1 MCREHALRK
10 VSMST
15 QTTPLWH
22 HFDDLEQQHEA
33 TALGMWTFLA
43 TEILIF
49 GGIFTGYTV
58 YRVRFAHDFATASV
72 HLNLLIAAI
81 NTVVLLTSS
90 LTMALSVRAVQTD
103 QRRKL
108 LVCMILTAVLGT
120 MFLVLKAVEYYF
132 DYKEN
137 LVPGL
142 AFDNSDWD
150 SDETAAHVKLFLMFY
165 YIMTG
170 LHAIHLLI
178 GIGVLLVMTELA
190 RRNWFSSDYYSPIE
204 NWGLYWHFVDIVWI
218 FLLPLLYLIGT
229 HTA

>member
-1 MCREHALRK
+1 
-10 VSMST
+10 MST
-15 QTTPLWH
+15 ETSRLWH

-33 TALGMWTFLA
+33 TALGMWAFLA

-49 GGIFTGYTV
+49 GGIITGYTV
-58 YRVRFAHDFATASV
+58 FRAGYPTDFALASQ
-72 HLNLLIAAI
+72 HLNLAIAAV

-108 LVCMILTAVLGT
+108 LTCMTLTAVLGSL
-120 MFLVLKAVEYYF
+120 FLVLKAVEYYD

-142 AFDNSDWD
+142 AFQNADWP
-150 SDETAAHVKLFLMFY
+150 SGEAAAHAKLFLMFY

-178 GIGVLLVMTELA
+178 GIGVLGVMTELA
-190 RRNWFSSDYYSPIE
+190 RRKVFSPDYYSPIE

-218 FLLPLLYLIGT
+218 FLLPLLYLVGT
-229 HTA
+229 HSR